1 MSPAARVSRLA
12 GRAVAGALIARTTAT
27 VVRRYPIVAV
37 ALFVARW
44 WRRRNAR
51 LARSDRTVVRLRRG
65 ETVTVSDKRA

>member
-1 MSPAARVSRLA
+1 MSPAARASRLA

-27 VVRRYPIVAV
+27 VARRYPIVAV